1 MDNAAMSFLE
11 YSSFCG
17 GGGEAGGFN
26 PRSFAAA
33 AAGDPCL
40 APFQSC
46 AVSAAA
52 SGGVGVVGDG
62 EGRYH
67 NHHHHHHH
75 HPHHHHHHHQQ
86 QNEHQQQQPQPQQ
99 HQQSGYQPHNF
110 TFTGSYAPATN
121 SGCYSPGQAYAG
133 AASYGVYCSQGA
145 DFGGGGGGVGVG
157 GAVSGLQATHGSLGG
172 GYGASAFH
180 HDSLQAPDLGDLQP
194 LASCCL
200 QQAGPVSHTQHHHQ
214 QQQQHQQHGSPN
226 ASEPTAPSHCT
237 FEWMRVK
244 RNPPKTARI
253 GDMSCAQVGA
263 LPCGS
268 GGAGGGGVGLSI
280 GGGNNGLAMGGG
292 IATQRTNFSTKQL
305 TELEKE
311 FHFNKYLT
319 RARRVEIAAALQLN
333 ETQVKIWF
341 QNRRMKQKKREKEG
355 HSLQALASPI
365 ASAAAAAAAAAAT
378 GPSVSSAA
386 SSEGSSP
393 SRSPASEPPADDASP

>member
-11 YSSFCG
+11 YSSFCGGG

-75 HPHHHHHHHQQ
+75 HPHHHHHHHHQQ

-200 QQAGPVSHTQHHHQ
+200 QQAGPVSHTQHH

-244 RNPPKTARI
+244 RNPPKT
-253 GDMSCAQVGA
+253 GEMW
-263 LPCGS
+263 S
-268 GGAGGGGVGLSI
+268 GGVCGKSSWGAV
-280 GGGNNGLAMGGG
+280 
-292 IATQRTNFSTKQL
+292 RTNFSTKQL

-365 ASAAAAAAAAAAT
+365 ASAAAAAAAAT

>member
-52 SGGVGVVGDG
+52 SGGVGV
-62 EGRYH
+62 
-67 NHHHHHHH
+67 
-75 HPHHHHHHHQQ
+75 
-86 QNEHQQQQPQPQQ
+86 PQPQQ

-157 GAVSGLQATHGSLGG
+157 GA
-172 GYGASAFH
+172 
-180 HDSLQAPDLGDLQP
+180 
-194 LASCCL
+194 
-200 QQAGPVSHTQHHHQ
+200 QAGPVSHTQHHHQ

-244 RNPPKTARI
+244 RNPPKTGEMCR
-253 GDMSCAQVGA
+253 C
-263 LPCGS
+263 LR
-268 GGAGGGGVGLSI
+268 
-280 GGGNNGLAMGGG
+280 